1 MKYAVNYTVDSD
13 GVTVTFPDVP
23 EALTCGD
30 DLADAR
36 EMAQDALITALEFYF
51 EDSRPVPFPTSE
63 GDDYV
68 ELPLSIEAKVLLL
81 NSMLESGVSNSELA
95 RRIHV
100 KRQEVS
106 RLVNLRHATKIDT
119 IGRALEALGKHL
131 RLDVV

>member
-51 EDSRPVPFPTSE
+51 EDSRPIPLPTSE

-131 RLDVV
+131 RLEVA